1 MSNEFKCKF
10 CDKLY
15 SSASS
20 RSNHYSLYHK
30 SDVSQKLVKMANNV
44 SQKLAILANNVN
56 KVVISNDFKCNF
68 CDNIYKHRSSKSKH
82 EKTCKAKKEEKYKE
96 LENKVYQLEKII
108 KSKKNQKTST
118 TNTNNGTIINGN
130 GNGIIN
136 NNNIHING
144 LGSENIIGKLT
155 ENEKIN
161 LITGLL
167 FKEVPYVELI
177 RKVYNDGK
185 FLEDRNTMITNLQDL
200 KIPSGACPCQTKTCF
215 AYNKENN
222 KFNAK
227 NKNEQIDDIIDYRQK
242 DIKDLYQEMQDNKK
256 IKSNARKL
264 IEDYIEKF
272 DNLKNTESYRK
283 NKEEI
288 IYIIYNC
295 KEIMRKLKDDLDIL
309 EDKSVEI

>member
-1 MSNEFKCKF
+1 MSC
-10 CDKLY
+10 CLLLMKL
-15 SSASS
+15 
-20 RSNHYSLYHK
+20 
-30 SDVSQKLVKMANNV
+30 DVSVL
-44 SQKLAILANNVN
+44 L
-56 KVVISNDFKCNF
+56 
-68 CDNIYKHRSSKSKH
+68 
-82 EKTCKAKKEEKYKE
+82 
-96 LENKVYQLEKII
+96 
-108 KSKKNQKTST
+108 
-118 TNTNNGTIINGN
+118 
-130 GNGIIN
+130 
-136 NNNIHING
+136 
-144 LGSENIIGKLT
+144 
-155 ENEKIN
+155 
-161 LITGLL
+161 TGLL

-185 FLEDRNTMITNLQDL
+185 FLEDRNTMITNLQ
-200 KIPSGACPCQTKTCF
+200 TKTCF
-215 AYNKENN
+215 AYNKKNN

-256 IKSNARKL
+256 IKSNSRKL

-309 EDKSVEI
+309 EDKSMVI

>member
-1 MSNEFKCKF
+1 MEFKCEHCNKF
-10 CDKLY
+10 Y
-15 SSASS
+15 SSFQS
-20 RSNHYSLYHK
+20 RCNHYRKFHK
-30 SDVSQKLVKMANNV
+30 SDDKPLINNYKPTDKPFDKHLINTKLKIINDENI
-44 SQKLAILANNVN
+44 ILE
-56 KVVISNDFKCNF
+56 KKYFCKKCDKQF
-68 CDNIYKHRSSKSKH
+68 EYYQSRWRH
-82 EKTCKAKKEEKYKE
+82 EKICKDNKKEILE
-96 LENKVYQLEKII
+96 LQNIEIKKQLDDLKLKINKMNKR
-108 KSKKNQKTST
+108 KSNNTN
-118 TNTNNGTIINGN
+118 NTNNGTIINGN
-130 GNGIIN
+130 GNGIV

-161 LITGLL
+161 LLTGLL

-185 FLEDRNTMITNLQDL
+185 FLEDRNTMITNLQ
-200 KIPSGACPCQTKTCF
+200 TKTCF

-222 KFNAK
+222 KFDAK

-295 KEIMRKLKDDLDIL
+295 KEIMRKLKDDLDGL
-309 EDKSVEI
+309 EDKSMEI